1 VVSQFAISIG
11 LIISTIIVFQQINY
25 AKDRSVGYNPNNLL
39 SFEGSHDLATN
50 YAALKQDLLNSG
62 YVEAVAKTS
71 GPMTAVNSKWSDFSW
86 DGKDPASQVALE
98 ALMTEW
104 DFEKAAGLKFKLGR
118 PFSKEY
124 KTDSNAVIINEA
136 ALKVIGYQDPIG
148 KTMTSGGRVITI
160 VGVIE
165 NVVMV
170 DPFKPV
176 EPGVILFNALKTDF
190 LNNILLRVK
199 PEADLR
205 KALTAIEPIFEKHNP
220 SLPFEYRFVDEEFDK
235 KFAMENQVGKLAG
248 IFAGLTIFISCL
260 GLFGL
265 AMFMAEQRTKEIG
278 IRKVLGASV
287 TSIVGLL
294 SKDFLRLV
302 VIAILVASP
311 VAWWAMNQWLQNY
324 QYRIDLE
331 WWMFGLA
338 GLLAV
343 GIALLTVS
351 TQSIKA
357 ALRNPAKSLRS
368 E

>member
-1 VVSQFAISIG
+1 MTTV
-11 LIISTIIVFQQINY
+11 
-25 AKDRSVGYNPNNLL
+25 YN
-39 SFEGSHDLATN
+39 
-50 YAALKQDLLNSG
+50 
-62 YVEAVAKTS
+62 
-71 GPMTAVNSKWSDFSW
+71 KWSDFSW
-86 DGKDPASQVALE
+86 DGKDPASQIALE

-104 DFEKAAGLKFKLGR
+104 DYEKAAGLKFIQGR

-124 KTDSNAVIINEA
+124 TTDSNGVIINEA

-165 NVVMV
+165 NVVML

-176 EPGVILFNALKTDF
+176 EPGVILFNALKADNF
-190 LNNILLRVK
+190 NNILLRVK
-199 PEADLR
+199 PKVDLK
-205 KALTAIEPIFEKHNP
+205 KALATIQPIFEKYNP

-265 AMFMAEQRTKEIG
+265 AMFMAERRTKEIG

-287 TSIVGLL
+287 ANLWMLL
-294 SKDFLRLV
+294 SKEFVWLILIACLIASPLSFWLMKGWLQKYDYRIDISWWVFAIAALLAV
-302 VIAILVASP
+302 VIALV
-311 VAWWAMNQWLQNY
+311 
-324 QYRIDLE
+324 
-331 WWMFGLA
+331 
-338 GLLAV
+338 
-343 GIALLTVS
+343 TVS
-351 TQSIKA
+351 TQAIKSA
-357 ALRNPAKSLRS
+357 MANPVKSLRT